1 MIWWRYKMS
10 QYMKLIGQKAKKA
23 SLTKIN
29 TRIKNKVLKRYAS
42 LLDKE
47 KNFIIKANTKDV
59 KFALEKGL
67 KNNLIDRLTIDQK
80 KLNNIKNSINKI
92 AKLKDPVDNI
102 LEKWSRPNGLRIKRV
117 SIPIGVIGIIYES
130 RPNVT
135 SDVAGLCFKSGNAVI
150 LKGGSEAINTN
161 KILAK
166 LFRKALKEN
175 KIDENYIQFVDSKDR
190 KMVDFM
196 LSKMKNYIDVII
208 PRGGK
213 NLVKRV
219 QEFSSVPIIGH
230 LEGLCHT
237 FIDKDAQLKMAI
249 NIIYNAKLRN
259 TSICGATETIL
270 LHEKIIKRFCN
281 PILKKLEEN
290 NCKIYGDHFL
300 KKYYKGKIYP
310 AKEKDWS
317 TEYLAAIVSVK
328 TVKNCKDAIRH
339 INKYGTMHTDSIVTK
354 NKKTARMFLKNVKSS
369 IAMQNTSTQ
378 FADGGEFG
386 FGGEVGISTNT
397 LPPRGPVGL
406 GQLISYKYEVIS
418 NGQTRK

>member
-1 MIWWRYKMS
+1 MNKFMN
-10 QYMKLIGQKAKKA
+10 LIGIKSKKA
-23 SLTKIN
+23 SERKVN
-29 TRIKNKVLKRYAS
+29 TDKKNKVLNTYAL

-47 KNFIIKANTKDV
+47 KKSILRQNKKDV
-59 KFALEKGL
+59 KFAEKKGL
-67 KNNLIDRLTIDQK
+67 KENIINRLRINEVKLKDIKDSIK
-80 KLNNIKNSINKI
+80 KIS
-92 AKLKDPVDNI
+92 KLKDPVNVT
-102 LEKWSRPNGLRIKRV
+102 LEKWSRPNGLNIKRV
-117 SIPIGVIGIIYES
+117 SIPIGVIGVIYES

-161 KILAK
+161 RILAK
-166 LFRKALKEN
+166 LFRQALKKN
-175 KIDENYIQFVDSKDR
+175 KVDENYIQFIDSKER
-190 KMVDFM
+190 KMVDIM
-196 LSKMKNYIDVII
+196 LSKMKKYIDVII

-219 QEFSSVPIIGH
+219 QEFSKVPIIGH

-237 FIDKDAQLKMAI
+237 FVDKDAELNMAS

-270 LHEKIIKRFCN
+270 IHEKIVKNFCN
-281 PILKKLEEN
+281 PILKKLEDK
-290 NCKIYGDHFL
+290 NCKIYGDNIL

-310 AKEKDWS
+310 AKEKDWA
-317 TEYLAAIVSVK
+317 TEYLAAAVSVK
-328 TVKNCKDAIRH
+328 VVKSSAEAIDH
-339 INKYGTMHTDSIVTK
+339 INKYGTMHTDSIITK
-354 NKKTARMFLKNVKSS
+354 NKKTAMKFLKNVKSS
-369 IAMQNTSTQ
+369 IAMHNTSTQ

-406 GQLISYKYEVIS
+406 KQLVSFKYEIS
-418 NGQTRK
+418 SRGKIRD

>member
-1 MIWWRYKMS
+1 MNKSMN
-10 QYMKLIGQKAKKA
+10 LIGQYARKAV
-23 SLTKIN
+23 LNKIN
-29 TRIKNKVLKRYAS
+29 TKTKNKILKRYAS

-47 KNFIIKANTKDV
+47 KESIIKANQKDIL
-59 KFALEKGL
+59 FALNKGL

-80 KLNNIKNSINKI
+80 GLTNIKNSINKI
-92 AKLKDPVDNI
+92 VKLKDPVDNT
-102 LEKWSRPNGLRIKRV
+102 LEKWSRPNGLTISRV
-117 SIPIGVIGIIYES
+117 SIPIGVIGVIYES

-135 SDVAGLCFKSGNAVI
+135 SDVASLCFKSGNAVI

-161 KILAK
+161 KILAN
-166 LFRKALKEN
+166 LFRKSLREN
-175 KIDENYIQFVDSKDR
+175 KVDENFIQFIDSKDR
-190 KMVDFM
+190 KIVDYM
-196 LSKMKNYIDVII
+196 LSKMKDYIDVII

-213 NLVKRV
+213 SLVKRV
-219 QEFSSVPIIGH
+219 QEFSTVPIIGH

-237 FIDKDAQLKMAI
+237 YVDKDADLKMAT

-270 LHEKIIKRFCN
+270 MHEKIIKKFCN

-290 NCKIYGDHFL
+290 NCKIYGDHL
-300 KKYYKGKIYP
+300 IKKYYNGKIYP

-317 TEYLAAIVSVK
+317 TEYLSATVSVK
-328 TVKNCKDAIRH
+328 AVKNCEEAINH

-354 NKKTARMFLKNVKSS
+354 NKKTANKFLKNVKSS
-369 IAMQNTSTQ
+369 IAMHNTSTQ

-406 GQLISYKYEVIS
+406 KQLISYKYEIVS
-418 NGQTRK
+418 NGKTRK